1 MYLDTVLE
9 LVASGGSQGFWPKE
23 RSVEVVG
30 SPCLWAANILLMYL
44 FFPIKR
50 RYNCFIF
57 WKPTCCYYC
66 HLANVCFIYHP
77 LAGKLSLQPPKWPPG
92 EVMFQQ
98 CQLIQLEVT
107 THMVQHR
114 KTFFFHFFWCF
125 SLHILVDLAWLCSN
139 LWDGENMLRPL
150 WHRILIII
158 HTIYLIFCSYMNL
171 ISHLNMGGVSLV
183 FNVKCVFWFSSE
195 TWLHATPHD
204 SIHNLLR
211 IVQLSTIWPLF
222 PNSLCAKSFC
232 LC

>member
-1 MYLDTVLE
+1 MY
-9 LVASGGSQGFWPKE
+9 ASSSGRE
-23 RSVEVVG
+23 T
-30 SPCLWAANILLMYL
+30 LLA
-44 FFPIKR
+44 
-50 RYNCFIF
+50 
-57 WKPTCCYYC
+57 T
-66 HLANVCFIYHP
+66 
-77 LAGKLSLQPPKWPPG
+77 S
-92 EVMFQQ
+92 
-98 CQLIQLEVT
+98 EVT
-107 THMVQHR
+107 TWGSYVPTMPVNSAGGDNTLDATQ
-114 KTFFFHFFWCF
+114 KNFFFHFFWCF

-183 FNVKCVFWFSSE
+183 FNVKFVFWFSSE